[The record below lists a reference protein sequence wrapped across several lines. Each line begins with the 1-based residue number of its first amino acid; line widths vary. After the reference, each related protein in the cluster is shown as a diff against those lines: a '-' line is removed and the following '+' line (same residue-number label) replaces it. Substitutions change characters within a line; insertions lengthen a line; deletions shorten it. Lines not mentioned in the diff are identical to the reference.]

1 MTTGLSTDQARSI
14 LQALRDGQV
23 PANGVSRLCIGREP
37 IIEGYRKLLK
47 DITNGQAA
55 MKFIKGDYGYG
66 KSMLLRVFEEIAHEK
81 NFAVAKISIRSEL
94 PFNKVEEFYRK
105 IAREICTAGGQ
116 EGIGGLLQ
124 RWVKYIRRE
133 VCNKAGAPDDP
144 IDLNEAIYD
153 KGRKQLQE
161 VRNASPAFAQGVEAY
176 LKGVLRSNRQI
187 VDAAVAWLRQ
197 DPAQRAEDKRLIG
210 VKGNLAKE
218 NAIEFL
224 QALLRFVRWVP
235 LAGTVIL
242 VDEAEYMRNLSQQRL
257 RNAAYDNIRA
267 LWDDC
272 NHRELKYT
280 LFVFAAT
287 TEMFS
292 DVRRGFPSYQALV
305 DRMGLDQADEVEAN
319 LDMRWPIVELP
330 LLDVEQAVE
339 LSRRLVHLHARAEGW
354 DGNARI
360 GDDLLEQVAEQA
372 GGGLLGG
379 GIRPREFV
387 RSVIRWLDRVQA
399 RPESPKSDYLGL
411 FSNTL
416 QETRE
421 EEEDEEP
428 LWVE

>member
-1 MTTGLSTDQARSI
+1 
-14 LQALRDGQV
+14 
-23 PANGVSRLCIGREP
+23 
-37 IIEGYRKLLK
+37 
-47 DITNGQAA
+47 
-55 MKFIKGDYGYG
+55 MKFIRGDYGYG
-66 KSMLLRVFEEIAHEK
+66 KSMLLRVFEEIAHEEK
-81 NFAVAKISIRSEL
+81 FAVAKISIRSEL

-105 IAREICTAGGQ
+105 IAREIGTAGGQ

-124 RWVKYIRRE
+124 RWVKYIQEE
-133 VCNKAGAPDDP
+133 VCKKPGAPDDP
-144 IDLNEAIYD
+144 IDLNEAVYD
-153 KGRKQLQE
+153 EGSKQLRE
-161 VRNASPAFAQGVEAY
+161 VQKTSPAFAQGVKAY
-176 LKGVLRSNRQI
+176 LQGVLKSNRQI

-224 QALLRFVRWVP
+224 RALLRFVRWVP

-242 VDEAEYMRNLSQQRL
+242 VDEAEYMRNLPQQRL

-272 NHRELKYT
+272 NHRKLKYT

-292 DVRRGFPSYQALV
+292 DVHRGFPAYQALV
-305 DRMGLDQADEVEAN
+305 DRMGLNQADEAEAN

-330 LLDVEQAVE
+330 LLDVEQSVK
-339 LSRRLVHLHARAEGW
+339 LSRRLVALHAHAEGW

-360 GDDLLEQVAEQA
+360 GDDLLKEVANQA
-372 GGGLLGG
+372 CDSLLGG

-387 RSVIRWLDRVQA
+387 RSVIRWLDKVQVK
-399 RPESPKSDYLGL
+399 PEGSKSDYLGL
-411 FSNTL
+411 FGDTL
-416 QETRE
+416 QETRDGE
-421 EEEDEEP
+421 IEDEEP
-428 LWVE
+428 LWAE